1 MFLAMWRRCSAAI
14 SELGTLD
21 LLPS

>member
-14 SELGTLD
+14 VELGTLD
-21 LLPS
+21 LLAS